1 MARRGRKRRL
11 DVKRYANGRIVYDDP
26 VIPQMALVRRSEI
39 SGLPVDDKKLRTLDV
54 ASALGQLHVI
64 GIIKDH
70 HRNAGLRL
78 FVADRQWSRAIAA
91 PARHAKIADLGAIP
105 KGPASEPPL
114 WEKARQTFDSAKS
127 AVRHGLH
134 WKMIE
139 SVVIDDVVPPA
150 VLDNSNHGNRMK
162 SVLVEA
168 FDQLAKYYGLT
179 KA

>member
-26 VIPQMALVRRSEI
+26 VIPHMALVRRSEI
-39 SGLPVDDKKLRTLDV
+39 SGIPVDDKKLRTVDL
-54 ASALGQLHVI
+54 ASALGQLHI
-64 GIIKDH
+64 LGIISGY
-70 HRNAGLRL
+70 HRDAGLRL

-91 PARHAKIADLGAIP
+91 PSRHAKIADLGAMP

-114 WEKARQTFDSAKS
+114 WEKARQTFDSAKAS
-127 AVRHGLH
+127 IKRGLH
-134 WKMIE
+134 WNMVE
-139 SVVIDDVVPPA
+139 SVVMDDVVPPA
-150 VLDNSNHGNRMK
+150 VLDDSPHGRRMK